1 MNEASERHKDA
12 SSEGTARKEM
22 HGDSAYK
29 G

>member
-1 MNEASERHKDA
+1 MNIAFESHKDA

-29 G
+29 S